1 MKTRFYNKFILLFLL
16 VVAACTTDKKDT
28 TASNALAVANTAL
41 PVATYADAVQSDTQ
55 QMTIL
60 SVSKEFKATQQDSLC
75 LMRTQLNVPQ
85 GSLLCNKE
93 LSITAINHNQM
104 APLPTGMVN
113 VTSGADGFRFLPHGE
128 HFVKNAATIV
138 LPFDSLKI
146 PQGYTANDIHTYY
159 YDEKYQRWQA
169 LEKDTI
175 DAKRQL
181 AYSHTEHFT
190 DMINGILKVPE
201 SPETGTLTPTFISDY
216 KPVNP
221 ATGIT
226 QIKAPVPNEQG
237 TAVFNYPLTLPAARG
252 QVTPNLMLQ
261 YSSDGGSSY
270 VGYGFSIP
278 METITIDTRWG
289 CPSFDKQ
296 YESESYLL
304 NGQQFTEKAH
314 YHTYRK
320 RQERQSNKQF
330 YLRVD
335 SQFLSIVRK
344 GNSPTNYT
352 WQVVTKDGIKKTYTG
367 FDGIADELSSQSTPT
382 KNNQVVWVLTE
393 VEDKNGNTCTYTYK
407 NFNGNLYPK
416 TIVYTGHKQQNLK
429 GAYQVVFQYSAEKKD
444 FDFIRLDKTSSYRL
458 GIEQTDAVVLSDIQ
472 VYNQERLLKGYAF
485 KYKTGAFGKTNLV
498 KITETDSQAE
508 AFYSH
513 TFDYFEDTFTPLYE
527 SSQQWDIAKP
537 LYKKGAFFTSKD
549 EFTDECS
556 MINGSRSSGYNV
568 GGGLH
573 AGFGITDAF
582 KIYAGTSYTYS
593 HNENEGKVSLTD
605 LDGDGLPDL
614 IFMDGDTICYRKN
627 IYHQKVA
634 ESEDQATNNTYF
646 FGEPIKLQCQLK
658 SFSIGESETHNLLVD
673 AGVQILFI
681 SGNACYSHNW
691 QNNYTKVYLHDFN
704 ADGLI
709 DIANDGC
716 VYFNHINAQG
726 IPTFTT
732 SSQPTPCPIPG
743 LMVPIDSAFI
753 PNTEA
758 IADSLSS
765 LFPRHDVVKLWRAPY
780 DGTVSIRANV
790 QVDKESKDGI
800 RLSIQY
806 KNNLLYTDSIAKGG
820 RTNIDKATRVQAG
833 EKIYFRLQSNFSGL
847 NDSIHFDAAIKY
859 ISLKQDIDED
869 ENGTLKEYVAADEFL
884 FCGAP
889 DMPLT
894 KKGNIRI
901 QAPFSKEVTS
911 DDICLIVRKTVVTN
925 FQQVQNDA
933 NTSPILAQTD
943 IEKRYLKA
951 SNVHNNEPMDI
962 YLKVDEQD
970 IHSGAYLSFIV
981 ESNSQ
986 IKWENIKWRPVATY
1000 ADEPKPFWYV
1010 APTLTMYNK
1019 HVKRA
1024 KSQKLAAQS
1033 SNLQVDFS
1041 ATNLEKKSINPNK
1054 VHFSLK
1060 DKNGKVYYSGPV
1072 SLLPATIRIPKA
1084 NNFYGTFHVKEEVLS
1099 VSIANY
1105 SLNGNTYDAAV
1116 YSSYDQNHLGHLY
1129 RGWGQFAYNG
1139 ENEPSALI
1147 DETKLGINAQDYE
1160 EAIKGIDTNFDY
1172 ESYKSEQ
1179 LSSIPTANSQW
1190 FYAMQFSAK
1199 DERYNS
1205 IAKDSYVAGS
1215 SMSSSR
1221 IGRQD
1226 IYVPVPNFPLP
1237 GTEENPSDKTA
1248 CPHMKSSGQGD
1259 GFTGSVAV
1267 IASVGGGWSNTTS
1280 YNDQSLLDINS
1291 DGYPDWISRTDNS
1304 IEITYTNARGQIT
1317 GKKVSFDFT
1326 PSKSNSTSTNL
1337 TVGVSLTGNPPDLI
1351 AKMGNKNS
1359 TQVKLQ
1365 QDGANANSTS
1375 SIGISGN
1382 YASNDVISES
1392 EWIDY
1397 NGDGLPDFI
1406 YKDGDNL
1413 YFVRYNVAGD
1423 SFTDPVA
1430 LTNDDNPIYKEH
1442 SSTHGAGMGVNIPI
1456 CGKASAG
1463 GGIGMNY
1470 SDSHNKATFRDM
1482 NADGLVDYVYS
1493 DQDGNTKVR
1502 FNVGG
1507 ILQSAKK
1514 VATNSIIASRSTSY
1528 SYSCNV
1534 AGTIP
1539 AGPVLITPSAT
1550 YADTDAISK
1559 STHSVMDLDGD
1570 GFPDLVNSY
1579 TADKLSIQRSTIGKV
1594 GKLKTVTLPL
1604 KGKINLDYAP
1614 NLRSYRNATSRYCL
1628 STIEITGA
1636 AAELGATSFKDT
1648 ILYSGGHY
1656 NRCERTFFGFDT
1668 VSVSNLDTQNKNV
1681 VYRTTQNV
1689 YATNSIYTKG
1699 LVLKTCLLD
1708 SSKQMLSSTEYTYL
1722 LKGDTLKDES
1732 VFPALVKKTQT
1743 VYQNNQALSSER
1755 SFDYDDMGNLTAYAI
1770 DGELTAAITY
1780 HTHDLVKNAPQSIAV
1795 SGGGTTLQKRSSLI
1809 DEKGNITQFAVQVDD
1824 ATEAQYNLTYDAFG
1838 NIASFTRPEN
1848 NQAERVTVKVKYDE
1862 VQQLYPIEVSD
1873 SYGFTSKT
1881 QYHDL
1886 FCLPTQQT
1894 NINGSSVTYTY
1905 DSKGRLTSLRAP
1917 KEEALNKDYTLQF
1930 EYHLQD
1936 GIYQGITRHNT
1947 PQGECLVYAYVDS
1960 LGREKYTENLSF
1972 LYKDGVIEP
1981 KMVRSPYTQYD
1992 AFMRKV
1998 AEIKASIS
2006 ENKGNNEV
2014 EIFALHSYDEL
2025 DRPVQS
2031 TFIDGAETTMQYCIA
2046 AEPHTGKTT
2055 LQCTTTDAE
2064 GRKNNTYTDALGRNI
2079 ATESYVNGEAI
2090 RVVNTYDALSRV
2102 TEVLHPNGHTSTYK
2116 YNMLGNVVESQTPDA
2131 GTVKLAY
2138 TPQGAVASRTTATG
2152 EIITYNYSFERLQ
2165 SVSYS
2170 YHPNDSVVYTYGDSL
2185 SADLQK
2191 GRLLSVK
2198 YPMGSEKYTYGNMG
2212 EVIETVKSIVIDST
2226 FNKVHTYTTKAE
2238 YDSWNRLE
2246 SMTYP
2251 DGEVVN
2257 YEYYPSGQLQSITGT
2272 KDDRLYPYLIEA
2284 GYHVNGQTAFRKLGN
2299 NSEHRYF
2306 YDHKDRLQMTTLHI
2320 NGQKISENSYSYDK
2334 VDNITTINGNNNYY
2348 QRYTYDELNRLVRAT
2363 GYDLSVVAERP
2374 CFYDMT
2380 MQYNNM
2386 SSPVLFTQMVATETA
2401 TTSVNNTYH
2410 YDASVQPNA
2419 PRQIGDMHYTYDAA
2433 GNPTSILN
2441 SEGKGKDLHWDA
2453 ENRLR
2458 SISDSQEGLRH
2469 AYAYDHTGERILKR
2483 YGSGQ
2488 QAFYNGKDMGSLFDF
2503 GESYSAYVSPYFVE
2517 TNNGYTKHYYAG
2529 ATRLVSKIGEGVY
2542 KDSTYVSYG
2551 DEEKDQYFYFQD
2563 HLGSSTYITTLT
2575 GEVAQYAAYTP
2586 YGELFREYRNVTPYK
2601 FNGKELDAE
2610 TGLYYYGARYYNPAT
2625 PLWLG
2630 VDPLASKYPGVSPY
2644 VYCHSNPI
2652 NRIDP
2657 DGRDDYD
2664 LNEKGYVVAR
2674 RENKDADTF
2683 RFVDKNGETIND
2695 NILSFEYGIVEGYRT
2710 QKCRGGTMD
2719 VYKIRGDKNA
2729 KQLYE
2734 FMVEGTARKKIEWSW
2749 FETGVEGDKGLNFVS
2764 TSHMRGQDASAD
2776 ALYKGQLYY
2785 GYFIRSQTHNHP
2797 SGNNNP
2803 SEDDYECYI
2812 EIDGIIND
2820 YHKRYDIIKSNIT
2833 YRIYTKNNGYCYVDK
2848 SDFTNYK

>member
-16 VVAACTTDKKDT
+16 VVAACTADKKDT
-28 TASNALAVANTAL
+28 TASNALSVANTSL

-60 SVSKEFKATQQDSLC
+60 SVCKEFKATQQDSLC
-75 LMRTQLNVPQ
+75 LMRAQLNVPQ

-159 YDEKYQRWQA
+159 YDEKHQRWQA

-181 AYSHTEHFT
+181 AYSRTEHFT

-221 ATGIT
+221 ASGIT

-237 TAVFNYPLTLPAARG
+237 TAVLNYPLTLPAARG

-498 KITETDSQAE
+498 KITETDSKAE

-537 LYKKGAFFTSKD
+537 LYKKGSFFTSKD

-634 ESEDQATNNTYF
+634 ESEDQATSNTYF
-646 FGEPIKLQCQLK
+646 FSEPIKLQCQLK

-704 ADGLI
+704 ANGLI

-1000 ADEPKPFWYV
+1000 IEEPQPFMYI

-1060 DKNGKVYYSGPV
+1060 DKDGKVYYSGPV

-1116 YSSYDQNHLGHLY
+1116 YSCYDQNHLGHLY

-1160 EAIKGIDTNFDY
+1160 DAIEGIDTNFDY
-1172 ESYKSEQ
+1172 ESYKSDQ

-1304 IEITYTNARGQIT
+1304 IEITYTNARGQLT
-1317 GKKVSFDFT
+1317 DKKVTFDFT
-1326 PSKSNSTSTNL
+1326 PSKSNSTSSNL
-1337 TVGVSLTGNPPDLI
+1337 TTGVSFSSNTPDLV
-1351 AKMGNKNS
+1351 AKVGNKNS

-1382 YASNDVISES
+1382 YASNEVISES

-1397 NGDGLPDFI
+1397 NGDGLPDII
-1406 YKDGDNL
+1406 YKDGDNQ
-1413 YFVRYNVAGD
+1413 YFVRYNVAGE
-1423 SFTDPVA
+1423 SFTSPVM
-1430 LTNDDNPIYKEH
+1430 LTNQDFSIYQEK

-1507 ILQSAKK
+1507 ILQSAQK

-1594 GKLKTVTLPL
+1594 GKLKTITLPL

-1628 STIEITGA
+1628 STIETTGG

-1681 VYRTTQNV
+1681 VYRTTQHV

-1722 LKGDTLKDES
+1722 LKGDSLKDES
-1732 VFPALVKKTQT
+1732 VFPALVKSTQT
-1743 VYQNNQALSSER
+1743 IYQDQEALSSTR
-1755 SFDYDDMGNLTAYAI
+1755 TYDYDSIGNTTSYAI
-1770 DGELTAAITY
+1770 DGELTATVSY
-1780 HTHDLVKNAPQSIAV
+1780 HAHDVVKNMPQSIEV
-1795 SGGGTTLQKRSSLI
+1795 SGGGIILQKRNSVI
-1809 DEKGNITQFAVQVDD
+1809 DKEGNITQYTVQVDE
-1824 ATEAQYNLTYDAFG
+1824 ATEAVYDITYDVFG
-1838 NIASFTRPEN
+1838 NVVTFTRPEN
-1848 NQAERVTVKVKYDE
+1848 NQAERVTVKVKYDDIM
-1862 VQQLYPIEVSD
+1862 QLYPIEISD
-1873 SYGFTSKT
+1873 SYGFTSST
-1881 QYHDL
+1881 QYHEL
-1886 FCLPTQQT
+1886 FCLPTKQT
-1894 NINGSSVTYTY
+1894 DINGSSVSYTY

-2006 ENKGNNEV
+2006 ENNGNNEV

-2064 GRKNNTYTDALGRNI
+2064 GRKSNTYTDALGRNI

-2090 RVVNTYDALSRV
+2090 RVVNTYDALSRI
-2102 TEVLHPNGHTSTYK
+2102 TEVLHPNGHMSTYK
-2116 YNMLGNVVESQTPDA
+2116 YDMLGNVVESQTPDA

-2138 TPQGAVASRTTATG
+2138 TPQGAIASRTTATG

-2185 SADLQK
+2185 SADNEK
-2191 GRLLSVK
+2191 GRLLCVR

-2306 YDHKDRLQMTTLHI
+2306 YDHKDRLQMTTLHV

-2363 GYDLSVVAERP
+2363 GNDFSVVAEQP
-2374 CFYDMT
+2374 CSYNLT
-2380 MQYNNM
+2380 IQYNNM

-2419 PRQIGDMHYTYDAA
+2419 PKQIGEMRYTYDAA

-2441 SEGKGKDLHWDA
+2441 SEGKGKDLRWDA

-2458 SISDSQEGLRH
+2458 SISDSQEGLHH

-2483 YGSGQ
+2483 YGSAQ
-2488 QAFYNGKDMGSLFDF
+2488 QASYNGKDVGTLFDF

-2542 KDSTYVSYG
+2542 KDSAYVSYG

-2563 HLGSSTYITTLT
+2563 HLGSSTYITTLN

-2625 PLWLG
+2625 ALWLG
-2630 VDPLASKYPGVSPY
+2630 VDPLASKYPRVSPY

-2695 NILSFEYGIVEGYRT
+2695 NILSFEYGTVEGYRT
-2710 QKCRGGTMD
+2710 QKVKGGTMD

-2734 FMVEGTARKKIEWSW
+2734 FMVEGTASKKIEWSW
-2749 FETGVEGDKGLNFVS
+2749 FETGIEGDKGLNFVS
-2764 TSHMRGQDASAD
+2764 TSHMRGNDASAMR
-2776 ALYKGQLYY
+2776 LYTSQLKN
-2785 GYFIRSQTHNHP
+2785 GYTVRTHTHNHP
-2797 SGNNNP
+2797 SGILIP
-2803 SEDDYECYI
+2803 SGEDLSNYAYIKDMCDYNKTYSTNFYI
-2812 EIDGIIND
+2812 YAKEKYN
-2820 YHKRYDIIKSNIT
+2820 KVNIE
-2833 YRIYTKNNGYCYVDK
+2833 
-2848 SDFTNYK
+2848 